1 MLAVAVSPFRQFY
14 HIDSTLSFVQTHPLK
29 NIIASAAMEKDM
41 TIRLWFD
48 E

>member
-1 MLAVAVSPFRQFY
+1 MLAVAVSPFRIPD
-14 HIDSTLSFVQTHPLK
+14 HIDSTSLFVQTHPLK
-29 NIIASAAMEKDM
+29 NIIASAGMEKDM